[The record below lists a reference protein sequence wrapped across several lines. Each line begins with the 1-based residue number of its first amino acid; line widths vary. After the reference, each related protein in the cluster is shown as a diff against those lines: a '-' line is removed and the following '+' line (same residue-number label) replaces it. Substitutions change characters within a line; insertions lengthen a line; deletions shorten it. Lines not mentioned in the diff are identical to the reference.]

1 MNQVNIASFNSRYF
15 TSDLPDVTV
24 TMSAGAVKVEFTV
37 RYGSDGDIYYQETLW
52 PTGNVVTLME
62 LGTLLEPFARQRLE
76 LPLRITARQLDN
88 NDGVVQT
95 QVATPYVYYSLADVG
110 VNADTFYDHCFLTL
124 LDGPKVTARGRLE
137 YLHYY
142 GADSAS
148 CTARYTDGTT
158 ATFTPQVV
166 AGSSVYTTID
176 VSPWRFETEN
186 KTLAGYTI
194 NAGLRS
200 QDFVMDF
207 EEPDCAPIL
216 IFDNSFG
223 VQELIYCTGTHKVD
237 PSYERKQVRLGRLL
251 KNYLLR
257 ETRTFHASTGTLTPE
272 MANWA
277 DDLFRS
283 QEVRVVNI
291 IGGVA
296 QVGKQV
302 TITDSKSENSNDDD
316 FMPSFTFSYQYAQ
329 RIHNILQPERSG
341 RIFDNTFDETFN

>member
-1 MNQVNIASFNSRYF
+1 MNQVNLASFNSRYF

-24 TMSAGAVKVEFTV
+24 TMAAGAVKVEITV

-52 PTGNVVTLME
+52 PVGNVVTLTE
-62 LGTLLEPFARQRLE
+62 LGTLLEPFACQRLE
-76 LPLRITARQLDN
+76 LPLRITARQLDA
-88 NDGVVQT
+88 NDNVVQT
-95 QVATPYVYYSLADVG
+95 LVATPYVYFSLADVG
-110 VNADTFYDHCFLTL
+110 VSADTFYNSHFLTI
-124 LDGPKVTARGRLE
+124 LDGPKVTAYGRLE

-142 GADSAS
+142 GTGSAS
-148 CTARYTDGTT
+148 CTARYDDGTT
-158 ATFTPQVV
+158 ASFTPQAV
-166 AGSSVYTTID
+166 AGNSVYTTID
-176 VSPWRFETEN
+176 VSPWRFETSG
-186 KTLAGYTI
+186 KTLTGYTV
-194 NAGLRS
+194 NAGQRS

-237 PSYERKQVRLGRLL
+237 PSYERKQARLGRLF

-283 QEVRVVNI
+283 KEVRVVNI
-291 IGGVA
+291 VNGVA

-316 FMPSFTFSYQYAQ
+316 YIPSFSFSYQYAQ
-329 RIHNILQPERSG
+329 RIHNVLQPERSG